1 MSSSTRQQPIDR
13 PEPAML
19 SSLRQALDRPLT
31 SYQLVIGVGALLLS
45 LGVVMVL
52 SASSVLSYSTYGNS
66 YYIVLRQ
73 LMWVAVALPA
83 GWIAAH
89 LPVSVLRR
97 LAYPALGL
105 ALVLLLLTYTPLG
118 VSVNGNRNWLSLG
131 GPLQVQPS
139 EVAKLA
145 VVLWSADLL
154 ARKDRLLDQ
163 SKHVLVPLLPV
174 TALIFLL
181 VVGQRDLGTS
191 LVLGA
196 IVLGM
201 LWVVGAPLR
210 LFALML
216 ALLTAVVGALA
227 VTDPERLQRL
237 TTFTD
242 PVGSIEGQGWQAA
255 HGFYALAS
263 GQFWGVGLG
272 ASRQKWGGLP
282 EAHTDFI
289 FAVIGEELGL
299 VGTLVVVLAF
309 VALAYAGFRIATR
322 AADPFVSYCAG
333 GITVWLLAQ
342 AVVNLGMVL
351 GLLPVIGIPLPL
363 LSYGGSAL
371 VPTVAAFGMLLAFAS
386 TEPGARAA
394 LRAQRNA
401 RARRLRGAVVGRR
414 TLRSQRSSPAGSD
427 DR

>member
-1 MSSSTRQQPIDR
+1 MSSTTQERPLTERPVASTLDR
-13 PEPAML
+13 VKQL
-19 SSLRQALDRPLT
+19 LDRPLT
-31 SYQLVIGVGALLLS
+31 SYQLVIGVSALLLS
-45 LGVVMVL
+45 LGLVMVL

-73 LMWVAVALPA
+73 LMWVAVAVPA
-83 GWIAAH
+83 GWVAAH
-89 LPVSVLRR
+89 LPVSFLRR
-97 LAYPALGL
+97 LAYPALGT
-105 ALVLLLLTYTPLG
+105 AIVLLMLTYSPLG

-145 VVLWSADLL
+145 LVLWSADLL
-154 ARKDRLLDQ
+154 ARKNRLLDQ
-163 SKHVLVPLLPV
+163 SKHVLVPLVPV
-174 TALIFLL
+174 CALIFLL
-181 VVGQRDLGTS
+181 VVGQRDLGTA

-210 LFALML
+210 LFALL
-216 ALLTAVVGALA
+216 VALLAAVVGALA
-227 VTDPERLQRL
+227 VNEPERLQRL
-237 TTFTD
+237 TTFLD
-242 PVGSIEGQGWQAA
+242 PMSQIQDQGWQTA

-272 ASRQKWGGLP
+272 ASKQKWGGLP

-299 VGTLVVVLAF
+299 AGTLVVVGAF
-309 VALAYAGFRIATR
+309 LTLSYAGFRIATR
-322 AADPFVSYCAG
+322 AVDPFVSYCAG

-342 AVVNLGMVL
+342 VIINLGMVL

-371 VPTVAAFGMLLAFAS
+371 VPTVVSLGMLLAFAT
-386 TEPGARAA
+386 TEPEARAA
-394 LRAQRNA
+394 LQAQRNA
-401 RARRLRGAVVGRR
+401 RSRRVRGAVVVRRPLRRR
-414 TLRSQRSSPAGSD
+414 TPPRSEP
-427 DR
+427 